1 MDFNKYSSSLTAQEF
16 YLVKQAIADAL
27 KPTSEP
33 QLITIPAT
41 GSVVIEGEYSGFS
54 IRIPDSYTDI
64 IKVKVNDGYEFG
76 MGPGYIYTLDHG
88 VLEYGKAAAQ
98 SRRNVIDEL
107 HSMQKYS
114 VITKLEFSVTPV
126 SETPMGLETD
136 LVLIK

>member
-1 MDFNKYSSSLTAQEF
+1 MDFNKYSSNLTPQEF

-54 IRIPDSYTDI
+54 IRIPAGYTNSI
-64 IKVKVNDGYEFG
+64 NVKINDGAEFG
-76 MGPGYIYTLDHG
+76 MGAGYIYSLDHG
-88 VLEYGKAAAQ
+88 VLEYGQAGAQ
-98 SRRNVIDEL
+98 SRRNLIDEL
-107 HSMQKYS
+107 HSMLKYS
-114 VITKLEFSVTPV
+114 VITKLEFSVTPG

-136 LVLIK
+136 LVLHK